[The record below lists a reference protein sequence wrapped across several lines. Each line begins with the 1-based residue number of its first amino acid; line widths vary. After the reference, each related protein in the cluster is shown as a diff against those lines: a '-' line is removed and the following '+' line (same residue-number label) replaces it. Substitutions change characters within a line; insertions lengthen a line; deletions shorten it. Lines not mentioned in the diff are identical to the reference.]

1 MLQTADC
8 VQYPAELLCEAANMA
23 FMMTRSMRINTE
35 NMEDALAAKKVVTRP
50 RQRNA
55 LGDIGNCMR
64 AKTAAKKEIKAVK
77 SNVTEKAVK
86 PVPVTEVPK
95 ENMEASLSP
104 METSSASLTEE
115 KSLAFS
121 EALLEIKDVDE
132 EDSDNPMLC
141 SDYVKDIYC
150 YLMDLEAVHAIKVN
164 YLQGQEVNGNMRA
177 ILVDWLVQVH
187 QRFRLLQE
195 TMFMTVSI
203 LDRFL
208 QENPVPKKLLQL
220 AGVTAMF
227 IACKYEEIYCP
238 TIGDFS
244 FVTDHTYTKAQ
255 IRNMEMQ
262 ILTVLKFDIGRP
274 LPLHFLRRASK
285 IGEVDA
291 SLHTLAKYLMEL
303 AMLDYD
309 MAHFPPSQVAAAAFC
324 LSQKVLDGGEWTP
337 TLQHYMV
344 YTESSLVVVMQHLAK
359 NVLKINRGLTKFMS
373 VRDKYAR
380 SQQMRIS
387 CLPQLN
393 SELMVKLA
401 KNVS

>member
-1 MLQTADC
+1 M
-8 VQYPAELLCEAANMA
+8 AAVL
-23 FMMTRSMRINTE
+23 TRSMRINAD
-35 NMEDALAAKKVVTRP
+35 NMNAAVAGKKATTRQ

-55 LGDIGNCMR
+55 LGDIGNCMKSKM
-64 AKTAAKKEIKAVK
+64 AVKKEVKA
-77 SNVTEKAVK
+77 SQNNVTEKAVK
-86 PVPVTEVPK
+86 LAPVTEVPK
-95 ENMEASLSP
+95 EEETMQASPSP
-104 METSSASLTEE
+104 METPGASPMEE
-115 KSLAFS
+115 QSQAFS
-121 EALLEIKDVDE
+121 NALLEIKDVDG

-150 YLMDLEAVHAIKVN
+150 YLMDLEAKQPIKIN
-164 YLQGQEVNGNMRA
+164 YLEGQEINGNMRA

-187 QRFRLLQE
+187 IRFKLLQE
-195 TMFMTVSI
+195 TMFMTVSL

-208 QENPVPKKLLQL
+208 QESPVPKKLLQL
-220 AGVTAMF
+220 AGVTALF
-227 IACKYEEIYCP
+227 LACKYEEIYCP
-238 TIGDFS
+238 AIGDFS
-244 FVTDHTYTKAQ
+244 FVTDHTYTNAQ

-262 ILTVLKFDIGRP
+262 ILRTLKFDIGRP

-285 IGEVDA
+285 ISEVEA
-291 SLHTLAKYLMEL
+291 PLHTLAKYLMEL
-303 AMLDYD
+303 AMLDYN
-309 MAHFPPSQVAAAAFC
+309 MVHFPPSQVAAAAFR

-344 YTESSLVVVMQHLAK
+344 YTESSLVPVMEHLAK
-359 NVLKINRGLTKFMS
+359 NVLKVNQGLTKFMS

-393 SELMVKLA
+393 REFMVALA

>member
-1 MLQTADC
+1 
-8 VQYPAELLCEAANMA
+8 MA
-23 FMMTRSMRINTE
+23 FIMTRSMRVNAE
-35 NMEDALAAKKVVTRP
+35 NMEAGVAGKKVVTRP

-55 LGDIGNCMR
+55 LGDIGNCIR
-64 AKTAAKKEIKAVK
+64 AKAAVKKEVK
-77 SNVTEKAVK
+77 VVQSNVAEKPVK
-86 PVPVTEVPK
+86 PVPVIEEVPEED
-95 ENMEASLSP
+95 ENMASPSP
-104 METSSASLTEE
+104 METSRVSPMEE
-115 KSLAFS
+115 QSQAFS
-121 EALLEIKDVDE
+121 EALLEVKDVDE
-132 EDSDNPMLC
+132 EDSENPMLC

-150 YLMDLEAVHAIKVN
+150 YLMELEAKQGIKVN
-164 YLQGQEVNGNMRA
+164 YLQGRETNGNMRA

-195 TMFMTVSI
+195 TLFMTVSI

-227 IACKYEEIYCP
+227 VACKYEEIYCP

-255 IRNMEMQ
+255 IRTMEMQ
-262 ILTVLKFDIGRP
+262 ILSVLQFDIGRP

-309 MAHFPPSQVAAAAFC
+309 MVHFPPSQVAAAAFR

-344 YTESSLVVVMQHLAK
+344 YTESSLVPVMQHLAK
-359 NVLKINRGLTKFMS
+359 NVLKVNRGLTKFMS

-393 SELMVKLA
+393 SELVVKLA

>member
-1 MLQTADC
+1 
-8 VQYPAELLCEAANMA
+8 MA
-23 FMMTRSMRINTE
+23 LMTRSMRLNAE
-35 NMEDALAAKKVVTRP
+35 NKAEVAVAGKRLGLLKP

-55 LGDIGNCMR
+55 LGDIGNCLGR
-64 AKTAAKKEIKAVK
+64 VKPTLKREVKNGKTEAVEK
-77 SNVTEKAVK
+77 LEKA
-86 PVPVTEVPK
+86 EGEEMPK
-95 ENMEASLSP
+95 EEKMVPGSPMDTSGASP
-104 METSSASLTEE
+104 MEEQSE
-115 KSLAFS
+115 AFS
-121 EALLEIKDVDE
+121 NALLEMKDVDE
-132 EDSDNPMLC
+132 DDADNPMLC

-150 YLMDLEAVHAIKVN
+150 YLRELEVQQAIQPD
-164 YLQGQEVNGNMRA
+164 YLKGQEISGNMRA

-187 QRFRLLQE
+187 MRFKLLQE

-208 QENPVPKKLLQL
+208 QVNPVPKKLLQL

-227 IACKYEEIYCP
+227 VACKYEEIYCP

-244 FVTDHTYTKAQ
+244 FVTDHTYTKSQ

-262 ILTVLKFDIGRP
+262 ILRVLKFDIGRP

-291 SLHTLAKYLMEL
+291 SLHTLAKYLIEL
-303 AMLDYD
+303 SMLDYE
-309 MAHFPPSQVAAAAFC
+309 MVHYPPSQVAAAAFC
-324 LSQKVLDGGEWTP
+324 LSQKVLDCGEWTP
-337 TLQHYMV
+337 VLQHYMA
-344 YTESSLVVVMQHLAK
+344 YTEGELVPVMQHLAK
-359 NVLKINRGLTKFMS
+359 NVLKVNKGLTKFMS

-393 SELMVKLA
+393 SDVVIKIA
-401 KNVS
+401 KM

>member
-1 MLQTADC
+1 M
-8 VQYPAELLCEAANMA
+8 AAV
-23 FMMTRSMRINTE
+23 MTRSMRINAD
-35 NMEDALAAKKVVTRP
+35 NMDAAVAGKKATARQ

-55 LGDIGNCMR
+55 LGDIGNCMKPKM
-64 AKTAAKKEIKAVK
+64 AVKKEVKA
-77 SNVTEKAVK
+77 SQNDVTEKVVK
-86 PVPVTEVPK
+86 LAPVREVSK
-95 ENMEASLSP
+95 EEEKMASPSP
-104 METSSASLTEE
+104 METPGASPMEE
-115 KSLAFS
+115 QSQAFS
-121 EALLEIKDVDE
+121 NALLEIKDVDG
-132 EDSDNPMLC
+132 EDSGNPMLC

-150 YLMDLEAVHAIKVN
+150 YMMDLETKQPIKMN
-164 YLQGQEVNGNMRA
+164 YLKGQEINGNMRA

-187 QRFRLLQE
+187 IRFKLLQE
-195 TMFMTVSI
+195 TMFMTVSL

-220 AGVTAMF
+220 AGITALF
-227 IACKYEEIYCP
+227 LACKYEEIYCP
-238 TIGDFS
+238 AIGDFS

-262 ILTVLKFDIGRP
+262 ILRALKFDIGRP

-285 IGEVDA
+285 ISEVEA
-291 SLHTLAKYLMEL
+291 PLHTLAKYLMEL

-309 MAHFPPSQVAAAAFC
+309 MVHFPPSQVAAAAFH

-344 YTESSLVVVMQHLAK
+344 YTESSLVPVMEHLAK
-359 NVLKINRGLTKFMS
+359 NVLKVNQGLTKFMS

-393 SELMVKLA
+393 GELIVALA

>member
-1 MLQTADC
+1 
-8 VQYPAELLCEAANMA
+8 
-23 FMMTRSMRINTE
+23 MRINAD
-35 NMEDALAAKKVVTRP
+35 NMNAAVAGKKATTRQ

-55 LGDIGNCMR
+55 LGDIGNCMKSKM
-64 AKTAAKKEIKAVK
+64 AVKKEVKA
-77 SNVTEKAVK
+77 SQNNVTEKVVK
-86 PVPVTEVPK
+86 LAPVIEVPK
-95 ENMEASLSP
+95 EEENMQASPSLMETPGASP
-104 METSSASLTEE
+104 MEEQSQ
-115 KSLAFS
+115 AFS
-121 EALLEIKDVDE
+121 TALLEIKDVDG

-150 YLMDLEAVHAIKVN
+150 YLMDLEAKQPIKIN
-164 YLQGQEVNGNMRA
+164 YLEGQEINGNMRA

-187 QRFRLLQE
+187 IRFKLLQE
-195 TMFMTVSI
+195 TMFMTVSL

-208 QENPVPKKLLQL
+208 QENHVPKKLLQL
-220 AGVTAMF
+220 AGVTALF
-227 IACKYEEIYCP
+227 LACKYEEIYCP
-238 TIGDFS
+238 AIGDFS
-244 FVTDHTYTKAQ
+244 FVTDHTYTNAQ

-262 ILTVLKFDIGRP
+262 ILRALKFDIGRP

-285 IGEVDA
+285 ISEVEA
-291 SLHTLAKYLMEL
+291 PLHTLAKYLMEL
-303 AMLDYD
+303 AMLDYN
-309 MAHFPPSQVAAAAFC
+309 MVHFPPSQVAAAAFR

-344 YTESSLVVVMQHLAK
+344 YTESSLVPVMGHLAK
-359 NVLKINRGLTKFMS
+359 NVLKVNRGLTKFMS

-393 SELMVKLA
+393 REFMVALA

>member
-1 MLQTADC
+1 
-8 VQYPAELLCEAANMA
+8 
-23 FMMTRSMRINTE
+23 MRINAD
-35 NMEDALAAKKVVTRP
+35 NMNAAVAGKKATTRQ

-55 LGDIGNCMR
+55 LGDIGNCMKSKM
-64 AKTAAKKEIKAVK
+64 AVKKEVKA
-77 SNVTEKAVK
+77 SQNNVTEKVVK
-86 PVPVTEVPK
+86 LAPVIEVPK
-95 ENMEASLSP
+95 EEENMASPSLMETPGASP
-104 METSSASLTEE
+104 MEEQSQ
-115 KSLAFS
+115 AFS
-121 EALLEIKDVDE
+121 TALLEIKDVDG

-150 YLMDLEAVHAIKVN
+150 YLMDLEAKQPIKIN
-164 YLQGQEVNGNMRA
+164 YLEGQEINGNMRA

-187 QRFRLLQE
+187 IRFKLLQE
-195 TMFMTVSI
+195 TMFMTVSL

-208 QENPVPKKLLQL
+208 QENHVPKKLLQL
-220 AGVTAMF
+220 AGVTALF
-227 IACKYEEIYCP
+227 LACKYEEIYCP
-238 TIGDFS
+238 AIGDFS
-244 FVTDHTYTKAQ
+244 FVTDHTYTNAQ

-262 ILTVLKFDIGRP
+262 ILRALKFDIGRP

-285 IGEVDA
+285 ISEVEA
-291 SLHTLAKYLMEL
+291 PLHTLAKYLMEL
-303 AMLDYD
+303 AMLDYN
-309 MAHFPPSQVAAAAFC
+309 MVHFPPSQVAAAAFR

-344 YTESSLVVVMQHLAK
+344 YTESSLVPVMGHLAK
-359 NVLKINRGLTKFMS
+359 NVLKVNRGLTKFMS

-393 SELMVKLA
+393 REFMVALA

>member
-1 MLQTADC
+1 MAC
-8 VQYPAELLCEAANMA
+8 V
-23 FMMTRSMRINTE
+23 MTRSMRNNA
-35 NMEDALAAKKVVTRP
+35 NMDAPVAGKKVTARP

-55 LGDIGNCMR
+55 LGDIGNCMK
-64 AKTAAKKEIKAVK
+64 AKMAVKKEVK
-77 SNVTEKAVK
+77 VVQNNVMEKAVK
-86 PVPVTEVPK
+86 AAPVIEVSK
-95 ENMEASLSP
+95 EEKMQSSPSP
-104 METSSASLTEE
+104 METSGASPMEE
-115 KSLAFS
+115 QNLAFS
-121 EALLEIKDVDE
+121 DALLQIKDVDE

-141 SDYVKDIYC
+141 SDYVKDIYY
-150 YLMDLEAVHAIKVN
+150 YLMELEAKQPIQLN
-164 YLQGQEVNGNMRA
+164 YLQGQEINGNMRA

-187 QRFRLLQE
+187 MRFKLLHE

-203 LDRFL
+203 LDCFL

-238 TIGDFS
+238 TIGDFA

-262 ILTVLKFDIGRP
+262 ILSVLKYKIGRP

-285 IGEVDA
+285 IGEVGA
-291 SLHTLAKYLMEL
+291 PVHTLAKYLMEL

-309 MAHFPPSQVAAAAFC
+309 MVHFPPSQVAVAAFR

-344 YTESSLVVVMQHLAK
+344 YTEGSLVPVMQHLAK
-359 NVLKINRGLTKFMS
+359 NVLKVNRGLTKFMS
-373 VRDKYAR
+373 IRDKYSR
-380 SQQMRIS
+380 SQQMKIS

-393 SELMVKLA
+393 SELMVNLA
-401 KNVS
+401 TNVL